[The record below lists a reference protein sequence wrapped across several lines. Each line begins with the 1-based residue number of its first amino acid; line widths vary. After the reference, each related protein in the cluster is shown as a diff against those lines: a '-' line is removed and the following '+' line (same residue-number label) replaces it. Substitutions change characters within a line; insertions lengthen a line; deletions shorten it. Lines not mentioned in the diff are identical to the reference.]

1 MRTTAIINLKG
12 GVAKTTTA
20 LNMAAILAKDYKQRV
35 LLVDAD
41 SQCNCTEF
49 FQRGIA
55 HPGTL
60 ADMLRGL
67 APCIEHSRFDG
78 VDLLPGDDSLMDL
91 DLTKIE
97 TEVLAACNRNG
108 FRFVC
113 PTIYEDGTVLTQN
126 SIWNWYDL
134 DNYGTYSEE
143 NDDYFIPE
151 GWWENRQFTPDDVY
165 NSPVDCPVTHWMP
178 LPLPPDR
185 ISENR
190 P

>member
-1 MRTTAIINLKG
+1 MAKPEYIERGAAKHTADLAFDMTETEYDILCKELDR
-12 GVAKTTTA
+12 VPTA
-20 LNMAAILAKDYKQRV
+20 DVIKRPQWISVEDK
-35 LLVDAD
+35 
-41 SQCNCTEF
+41 
-49 FQRGIA
+49 
-55 HPGTL
+55 
-60 ADMLRGL
+60 
-67 APCIEHSRFDG
+67 
-78 VDLLPGDDSLMDL
+78 LPDV
-91 DLTKIE
+91 E

-126 SIWNWYDL
+126 SIWNWYEL

-185 ISENR
+185 TSENC

>member
-1 MRTTAIINLKG
+1 MPEYIERGAAKHAADLAFDMTETEYDILCKELDRVPTADVIKRPQWISVEDK
-12 GVAKTTTA
+12 
-20 LNMAAILAKDYKQRV
+20 
-35 LLVDAD
+35 
-41 SQCNCTEF
+41 
-49 FQRGIA
+49 
-55 HPGTL
+55 
-60 ADMLRGL
+60 
-67 APCIEHSRFDG
+67 
-78 VDLLPGDDSLMDL
+78 LPDV
-91 DLTKIE
+91 E

-126 SIWNWYDL
+126 SIWNWYEL

-185 ISENR
+185 TSENC